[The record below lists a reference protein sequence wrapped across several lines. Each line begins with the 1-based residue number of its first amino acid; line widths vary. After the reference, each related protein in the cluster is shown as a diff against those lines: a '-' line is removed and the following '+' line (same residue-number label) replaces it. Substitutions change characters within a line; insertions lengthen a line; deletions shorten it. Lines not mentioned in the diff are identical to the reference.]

1 MRALIVLVGLVAT
14 PFLAGVSQQVKTNS
28 GVGHDDAHCGMRY
41 SLHPSA
47 TDINKCPPPTPTG
60 GGGGTG
66 GTTGGD
72 TGGTTGGTTGGDTG
86 GTTGCVNSQMTS
98 GTSKIRGQV
107 FEDQAPYSLLGGWC
121 VELKDAL
128 SGAVLASMSTSATP
142 LNIDGD
148 NYVFTG
154 VPVGNYVVCEV
165 TQTGWH
171 QSFPLDG
178 PACSPNAG
186 FPVPIAADGSD
197 APYIWF
203 GNLTP

>member
-1 MRALIVLVGLVAT
+1 MRALIVLVALVAT
-14 PFLAGVSQQVKTNS
+14 PFWAGVSQQVKTNS

-41 SLHPSA
+41 TLHPSA

-60 GGGGTG
+60 GGVG
-66 GTTGGD
+66 
-72 TGGTTGGTTGGDTG
+72 TG
-86 GTTGCVNSQMTS
+86 GTTGCVDSQMTGGGS
-98 GTSKIRGQV
+98 TIRGQV
-107 FEDQAPYSLLGGWC
+107 FEDQAPLYSLLGGWC

-128 SGAVLASMSTSATP
+128 SGAVVASTLTSATS
-142 LNIDGD
+142 LNWDGD